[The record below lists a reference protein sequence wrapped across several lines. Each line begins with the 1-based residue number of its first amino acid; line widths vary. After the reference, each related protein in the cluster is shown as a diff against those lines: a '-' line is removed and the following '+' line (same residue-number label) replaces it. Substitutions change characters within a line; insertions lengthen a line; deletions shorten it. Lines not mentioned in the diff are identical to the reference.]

1 MKGKNNILELKGAL
15 QTKNSMYI
23 ITELCPNG
31 TLRDQL
37 NAQRK
42 LKEEKAITLLTQ
54 IINGYKSIHSEGLIH
69 RDIKPDNLFLTI
81 ND

>member
-1 MKGKNNILELKGAL
+1 
-15 QTKNSMYI
+15 MYI